1 MSHVI
6 IDRMWGRVENAR
18 EESDTSYLLSL
29 LYAGEQITKL
39 ITCTL
44 VSFLDEDKEMHKY
57 TQLYKLVRADGIGE
71 WASSIDEILNGPT
84 AHCLM
89 GASHQVRKELT
100 QKFKNDTWQHKCVY
114 FLNQSLKEI
123 ENEVED
129 ISTAVQ
135 LKHWFGLFARLR
147 NKTRGHGAPTTEV
160 CHKMSRFLAT
170 SIKLLQE
177 NFILFKYEW
186 SFLHQNYSGKYKVV
200 KISDATPNFDFLK
213 TSKTANFKNG
223 VYIFIEKIQ
232 HIELIESDSDLNDFY
247 FPNGGFGNK
256 RYEILSYITGEKET
270 KDNSRF
276 LLPTGTLPS
285 SETEGFKSLYILG
298 NTFTNLPGQQSVY
311 VKRVELE
318 NELKKILL
326 DQRHPVITLQGKG
339 GIGKTTLALSVLKEI
354 SLENR
359 FDLILWFSARDI
371 DLLEEGPKPVRP
383 DILDEVDIANDFV
396 KLINPGLFVSK
407 EEKPKSFFEKELG
420 LSSNGPMLIVLDN
433 FETVRDPSELF
444 KWLDT
449 YIRLPNKILIT
460 TRYREFKADYPITV
474 SGMIESEFDELVDS
488 VSRILGIKHLLSKEY
503 LNELYNESGG
513 HPYVAKIL
521 LGEVAKDKKP
531 GSIKRIVASQ
541 DEILTALFERTY
553 QGLSLAAKRIFLTLS
568 NWRSIIPRIGLEAI
582 LRRGENEIFDIDEAI
597 DELYR
602 TSFIDFI
609 KSDLDGYEFI
619 SIPLSAQLFGKSK
632 LSVSALRLSIEAD
645 TQLLMLFGA
654 IQNSQIHEGF
664 KPRAE
669 AFFRGIAK
677 ITSENKDEKLE
688 NYIPVL
694 KFICRKH
701 PPSWL
706 MLAKLLEEQFDFKGT
721 IEALE
726 SYLQSCKNDEMKIK
740 GWKKLADIYKKLS
753 SYKEEAYCLLEL
765 SAINSTSL
773 TTITNSANRIIT
785 LIKENRFSKNPLEK
799 AQAERKMYQ
808 ILKSKLSFE
817 KGDLDDYTI
826 LAWLCLHLQERNEAK
841 QIIREVLRQ
850 NPNHVHASKLGKI
863 LKV

>member
-1 MSHVI
+1 
-6 IDRMWGRVENAR
+6 
-18 EESDTSYLLSL
+18 
-29 LYAGEQITKL
+29 
-39 ITCTL
+39 
-44 VSFLDEDKEMHKY
+44 
-57 TQLYKLVRADGIGE
+57 
-71 WASSIDEILNGPT
+71 
-84 AHCLM
+84 
-89 GASHQVRKELT
+89 
-100 QKFKNDTWQHKCVY
+100 
-114 FLNQSLKEI
+114 
-123 ENEVED
+123 
-129 ISTAVQ
+129 
-135 LKHWFGLFARLR
+135 
-147 NKTRGHGAPTTEV
+147 
-160 CHKMSRFLAT
+160 
-170 SIKLLQE
+170 
-177 NFILFKYEW
+177 
-186 SFLHQNYSGKYKVV
+186 
-200 KISDATPNFDFLK
+200 
-213 TSKTANFKNG
+213 
-223 VYIFIEKIQ
+223 
-232 HIELIESDSDLNDFY
+232 
-247 FPNGGFGNK
+247 
-256 RYEILSYITGEKET
+256 
-270 KDNSRF
+270 
-276 LLPTGTLPS
+276 
-285 SETEGFKSLYILG
+285 
-298 NTFTNLPGQQSVY
+298 
-311 VKRVELE
+311 
-318 NELKKILL
+318 
-326 DQRHPVITLQGKG
+326 
-339 GIGKTTLALSVLKEI
+339 
-354 SLENR
+354 
-359 FDLILWFSARDI
+359 
-371 DLLEEGPKPVRP
+371 
-383 DILDEVDIANDFV
+383 
-396 KLINPGLFVSK
+396 
-407 EEKPKSFFEKELG
+407 
-420 LSSNGPMLIVLDN
+420 MLIVLDN